1 MYQAANP
8 PELIT
13 IIPRCTRITNSGI
26 SIVYGSSV
34 RLQFKNSTTTSY
46 RNFNESS
53 GRLVISC
60 KAMRQSH
67 KTKYEFNSPYKNYDY
82 SFLYGSSAVIT
93 IEGLKTKARR
103 SLSLT
108 DFSKG
113 NGGNCELKG
122 SSNMLFKG
130 ISHYFEANLE
140 SLFLSYFFAWAFCL
154 CYFLRFLQLCAAHKW
169 MCRET
174 TWWFC
179 DTSLNVDRTQGVFQ
193 SGDGCSA
200 AAHLCSPPIH
210 WIAHMAM

>member
-1 MYQAANP
+1 MVWILFSMDLPAG
-8 PELIT
+8 L
-13 IIPRCTRITNSGI
+13 
-26 SIVYGSSV
+26 
-34 RLQFKNSTTTSY
+34 
-46 RNFNESS
+46 
-53 GRLVISC
+53 
-60 KAMRQSH
+60 
-67 KTKYEFNSPYKNYDY
+67 
-82 SFLYGSSAVIT
+82 T
-93 IEGLKTKARR
+93 IEGLKTKARH
-103 SLSLT
+103 SLSLS

-130 ISHYFEANLE
+130 ISHYFEANFE

-169 MCRET
+169 MCREK

-200 AAHLCSPPIH
+200 AAHLCSLPIH
-210 WIAHMAM
+210 WNDHMAMLPLCFHLAARTGAARAPHIKNAIEDGRQIQSQNDRYDMIFVKTFT